1 MRDVKRIAQHLLA
14 AIAGNDADAFEAVIA
29 QDAGVLRADMNV
41 IKSLEP
47 DE

>member
-14 AIAGNDADAFEAVIA
+14 AIASNDADAFEAVIA
-29 QDAGVLRADMNV
+29 QDAGGPWADMNV
-41 IKSLEP
+41 IKSLVP